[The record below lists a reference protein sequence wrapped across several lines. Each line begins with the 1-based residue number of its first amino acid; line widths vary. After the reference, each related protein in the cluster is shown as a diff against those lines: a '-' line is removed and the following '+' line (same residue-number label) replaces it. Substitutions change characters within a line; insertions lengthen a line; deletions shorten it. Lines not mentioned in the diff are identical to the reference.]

1 MPKFIGNTIP
11 GSLPLDGTTDG
22 YVLLAYSQARLLP
35 ARCVFF
41 TLNTSDKGSRGSYA
55 KRWHNWWATA
65 DAIAQC
71 PRSTVS
77 MRARAMRSMS
87 QSLPTA

>member
-11 GSLPLDGTTDG
+11 GSRPLAGGTDG
-22 YVLLAYSQARLLP
+22 YVPLAYSQARLLP

-55 KRWHNWWATA
+55 KRWHNWWAKA
-65 DAIAQC
+65 DAIIQC
-71 PRSTVS
+71 PRSTLS
-77 MRARAMRSMS
+77 MLDRAMRSIS
-87 QSLPTA
+87 QSLPNA